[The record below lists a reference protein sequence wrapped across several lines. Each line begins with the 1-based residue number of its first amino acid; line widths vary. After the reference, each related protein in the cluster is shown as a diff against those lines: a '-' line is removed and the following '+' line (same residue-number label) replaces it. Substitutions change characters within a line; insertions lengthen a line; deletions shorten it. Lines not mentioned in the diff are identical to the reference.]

1 MALSAGRCGSECV
14 EYSPMSIS
22 LPMPKTFIFSCT
34 GIRTLFDIYVYNE
47 SCYDSMDPE
56 YIFEQ
61 CKILGIQD
69 YEKN

>member
-1 MALSAGRCGSECV
+1 MM
-14 EYSPMSIS
+14 PMSIS

-61 CKILGIQD
+61 CKILGI
-69 YEKN
+69 